1 VHNREMVHVEECAD
15 CAYIAGTLVMPSN
28 MPSLT
33 SEPQRRLRMEVQ
45 RVVKRFKDLVTVIS
59 YKWTQTP
66 RLKIHFF
73 KTAATA
79 QALHRQMYTA
89 LAEYVVRSYVFSIFY

>member
-1 VHNREMVHVEECAD
+1 MHGQDTIDRRGHADRVHV
-15 CAYIAGTLVMPSN
+15 IGTLVMPSN

-45 RVVKRFKDLVTVIS
+45 RIVKRFKDLVTVVS

-89 LAEYVVRSYVFSIFY
+89 LAEYVYGS

>member
-1 VHNREMVHVEECAD
+1 
-15 CAYIAGTLVMPSN
+15 
-28 MPSLT
+28 
-33 SEPQRRLRMEVQ
+33 
-45 RVVKRFKDLVTVIS
+45 LVTVVS

-89 LAEYVVRSYVFSIFY
+89 LAEYVYGS

>member
-1 VHNREMVHVEECAD
+1 MHDQGPFDRRGCAD
-15 CAYIAGTLVMPSN
+15 RIHVVGTLVMPSN

-45 RVVKRFKDLVTVIS
+45 RIVKRFKDLVTVVS

-89 LAEYVVRSYVFSIFY
+89 LAEYVYGS